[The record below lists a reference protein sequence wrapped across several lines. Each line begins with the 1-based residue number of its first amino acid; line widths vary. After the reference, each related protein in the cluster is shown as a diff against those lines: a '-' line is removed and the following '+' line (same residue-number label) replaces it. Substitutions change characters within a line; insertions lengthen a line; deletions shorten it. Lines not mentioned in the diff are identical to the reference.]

1 MNKIMRSLLDPY
13 IYIMVDF
20 DKKEVTE
27 VAYRCS
33 GKPFLIV
40 ERTDDSF
47 EEILYKALAALSI
60 KSAIE
65 LKEFTKNDEK
75 LKKAFVMLYKR
86 KQRMAD
92 IYKIDDDNW
101 KNSSCPKKMQ
111 LLQKRKEDVRN
122 TSSFLFTILMIQTI
136 NSI

>member
-1 MNKIMRSLLDPY
+1 MNKTMRSLLDPY
-13 IYIMVDF
+13 IYIMVDLN
-20 DKKEVTE
+20 KKEVTE
-27 VAYRCS
+27 AAYRCS
-33 GKPFLIV
+33 GKPLIIV

-92 IYKIDDDNW
+92 IYKIDDDN
-101 KNSSCPKKMQ
+101 
-111 LLQKRKEDVRN
+111 
-122 TSSFLFTILMIQTI
+122 
-136 NSI
+136 